1 MILDQNI
8 YGLANYLGDNSY
20 RISHHNISLS
30 CTIDTDG
37 KSILEPGTVW
47 TFPSI
52 GYYGYYGDTTIGM
65 SYDVNIY
72 DSSTLETLTDSTW
85 LFKSKGIETKV
96 RMINNDNPQS
106 WSIESKGSDEGEDG
120 LYSISRTGEDGFKMW
135 CAQQNIDEKYSSRTM
150 SFSGT
155 FSTEIY
161 KDQELIDFC
170 TFAMKSGFNA
180 TISTSRD

>member
-1 MILDQNI
+1 MKRIIAFTALVLTVISCEITHPSNKEVTSHELTYYTSAQFGKCIVTPAELVSVAIDFDRYLKMSEEEMILDQNI

-20 RISHHNISLS
+20 RISHHKISLS

-96 RMINNDNPQS
+96 RLVN
-106 WSIESKGSDEGEDG
+106 
-120 LYSISRTGEDGFKMW
+120 T
-135 CAQQNIDEKYSSRTM
+135 
-150 SFSGT
+150 
-155 FSTEIY
+155 
-161 KDQELIDFC
+161 
-170 TFAMKSGFNA
+170 
-180 TISTSRD
+180 